1 MHLVPWYGFTV
12 RGMSE
17 TYPLSEESLVPEACT
32 LPTEEQPLRLAK
44 FDELFANAVRGVHR
58 TEQCTVRLELQPD
71 AAVAAQTADL
81 AMRETEC
88 CSFFTFTLTAS
99 GGALALDVSVPAEQ
113 AGVLNA
119 FADWAATAVRVP

>member
-1 MHLVPWYGFTV
+1 
-12 RGMSE
+12 MSE
-17 TYPLSEESLVPEACT
+17 TYPLSEGSLVPEACT

-58 TEQCTVRLELQPD
+58 TEQRTVRLELQPD

-81 AMRETEC
+81 VMRETEC

-99 GGALALDVSVPAEQ
+99 GGTLALDVSVPAER
-113 AGVLNA
+113 AGVLDA
-119 FADWAATAVRVP
+119 FADWAATGARVP